1 MTMQELIDTPFE
13 NVPPHLGAVAVMGGK
28 GDIKYAWD
36 PKKPED
42 VNAARLHFAEL
53 KAKGYQVFKMKRW
66 GTKGTPV
73 EEFDAKDAKLLFVA
87 PKEGAVTKAAPQ
99 DDGEQVQGE
108 PAVEQGGHYVA
119 VPPMQGG

>member
-1 MTMQELIDTPFE
+1 MQELTNTPFE
-13 NVPPHLGAVAVMGGK
+13 DVPSNLGCLAVMGGM

-42 VNAARLHFAEL
+42 VNAARIHFAEL
-53 KAKGYQVFKMKRW
+53 KAKGYQVFRMRRW
-66 GTKGTPV
+66 GSKGTPV

-87 PKEGAVTKAAPQ
+87 PKDQVTAAPT

-108 PAVEQGGHYVA
+108 PEVEKGGHYVA